1 MYDVKV
7 YDATTEANRQLS
19 PHFQVYEFACKD
31 GSRPVFISQ
40 TLVDILENIR
50 VHFGAPLHINSAYRT
65 VAYNAKQ
72 KGSSPKSQ
80 HCNGL
85 AADIWV
91 EGHTPAEVYAYAE
104 RSTPTPKPCWVTTA
118 AWGFTT
124 RSFTST
130 SGRTRAAGTTA
141 QHKRGRAHRWTAS
154 LQPF

>member
-19 PHFQVYEFACKD
+19 AHIQVHEFACKD
-31 GSRPVFISQ
+31 GSRPVFNSP
-40 TLVDILENIR
+40 TLVGILENIR
-50 VHFGAPLHINSAYRT
+50 VHFGAPLHINSGYRT

-91 EGHTPAEVYAYAE
+91 EGHTPAEVRGLRLRRNPAGQPRRPGDLQHV
-104 RSTPTPKPCWVTTA
+104 RS
-118 AWGFTT
+118 
-124 RSFTST
+124 R
-130 SGRTRAAGTTA
+130 
-141 QHKRGRAHRWTAS
+141 
-154 LQPF
+154 

>member
-19 PHFQVYEFACKD
+19 PHFQVHEFACKD

-104 RSTPTPKPCWVTTA
+104 TLLGNHGGLGIYNTFVHVDVRADKSRWDY
-118 AWGFTT
+118 
-124 RSFTST
+124 
-130 SGRTRAAGTTA
+130 RAA
-141 QHKRGRAHRWTAS
+141 
-154 LQPF
+154 

>member
-19 PHFQVYEFACKD
+19 AHIQVHEFACKD

-104 RSTPTPKPCWVTTA
+104 TLLGNHGGLGIYNTFVHIDVRADKSRWDYRTA
-118 AWGFTT
+118 
-124 RSFTST
+124 
-130 SGRTRAAGTTA
+130 
-141 QHKRGRAHRWTAS
+141 
-154 LQPF
+154 